1 MADGNIKLKK
11 KIQGYSN
18 AMNAAEYEAA
28 LDQYYTNK
36 RNEENIA
43 QLKDKSAVRQWEEN
57 EKVRQLKIKTQTD
70 QFDKSQKTYETTLQA
85 IDMSARDAEAR
96 LKLGLDEQIAEF
108 AFQYDDLERDMFKAS
123 MEAGLQYD
131 QKEQSLEAARIT
143 DMTSDENLK
152 LERALKTTEY
162 EEQLEENTIQK
173 KQGKTSYREDQLK
186 LTLQNIQARGAVRAR
201 GQQGKSV
208 QRAVKTSVALEGI
221 NQKTLSD
228 NLYYSQQSIASNRKT
243 IQAGKKAD
251 LGTGEFKIDKSDS
264 YSLKQAREKGGR
276 LGLDYTSSKKK
287 SKISKEGI
295 KKEQDYI
302 TQTLGITNEEFNM
315 SREKLAESLQSA
327 GASTTLKLKNIK
339 TKEFEAQGSAY
350 AQKMVQP
357 RFGDSQPVPFKTPT
371 TQYVMPRPAP
381 KTPMM
386 QGSMGRG
393 MNRPASGASTALGIG
408 ASVLGVA
415 APMLGPAAPFAV
427 AGAGILSG
435 LSKLFG

>member
-1 MADGNIKLKK
+1 MAEGNKKLKK

-43 QLKDKSAVRQWEEN
+43 KLKDKSAVRQWQEN
-57 EKVRQLKIKTQTD
+57 EKVRQLKIASTTD
-70 QFDKSQKTYETTLQA
+70 QFDKNHKTYETTLNA
-85 IDMSARDAEAR
+85 IDFSARDAEAR

-123 MEAGLQYD
+123 MEASLQYD
-131 QKEQSLEAARIT
+131 QKEQSLEAARIS
-143 DMTSDENLK
+143 DMTSEENQK

-162 EEQLEENTIQK
+162 EQQLEDNTTQK
-173 KQGKTSYREDQLK
+173 KEAKTSYRENQMK
-186 LTLQNIQARGAVRAR
+186 LTLENIKARGAARAR
-201 GQQGKSV
+201 GQQGVSV

-228 NLYYSQQSIASNRKT
+228 NLYYSQQSIASNRKS

-251 LGTGEFKIDKSDS
+251 LGSNDFKIEKAEG
-264 YSLKQAREKGGR
+264 YSLKEAREKGGR
-276 LGLDYTSSKKK
+276 LGLDMTSSKKK
-287 SKISKEGI
+287 SKISNAGI

-339 TKEFEAQGSAY
+339 TKEFEAKGQAY

-371 TQYVMPRPAP
+371 TQYVMPKPAP

-386 QGSMGRG
+386 SGSMGRG
-393 MNRPASGASTALGIG
+393 MNRPASGASSALGIG
-408 ASVLGVA
+408 ATVLGVA
-415 APMLGPAAPFAV
+415 AAIPGVGPMVGV
-427 AGAGILSG
+427 GAGILGG